1 LHEFPEKEGFGVEF
15 RRTDAGASADII
27 YVTNIA
33 ALRNADHSHSLY
45 VAN

>member
-15 RRTDAGASADII
+15 RRTDAGASADI